1 MAIGN
6 QPSSII
12 EIESQD
18 QLIDE
23 EIISDPKTQ
32 TNNLLNYLESQDFSK
47 KINLKEIL
55 KVDFELSLAE
65 EDQFNTINN

>member
-47 KINLKEIL
+47 KINLKELL